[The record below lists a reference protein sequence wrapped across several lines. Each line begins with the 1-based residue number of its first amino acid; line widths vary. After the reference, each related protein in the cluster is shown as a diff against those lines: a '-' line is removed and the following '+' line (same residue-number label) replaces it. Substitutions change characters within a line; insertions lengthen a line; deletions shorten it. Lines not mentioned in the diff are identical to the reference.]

1 MAATHTT
8 NLNLN
13 KPARTDFVSVVS
25 DINDNM
31 DILDGAIGAVP
42 QGETVQGQIDGVNS
56 KIGTVPSGK
65 TVQGQLNE
73 KAPINEPNFTGNV
86 GLNRYD
92 TPGYASIAM
101 GDNPTA
107 SGDWSVSL
115 GYMNEATG
123 DGSFAKNIG
132 TWAEGY
138 GSDTSG
144 IGTIAKHKAQHVF
157 GQYNESTYEDES
169 DDPTDPGTYIEMVGN
184 GTSSNSSNAR
194 ALDWNGNERL
204 AGDVYVNCNDDSTGG
219 TALGA
224 EVAGVK
230 SSIGAVPSGKTVEGQ
245 ISGIESNIG
254 TVPTGHTVMGDISD
268 VKSAIA
274 LQEETIPDT
283 TQTITFDQSGNVV
296 SIVHTDGNENVVRS
310 DVFTFGT
317 NIITEVRTLASGESL
332 TIVTNT
338 ETLVTTVTYA
348 DAA

>member
-31 DILDGAIGAVP
+31 DILDGAIGALP
-42 QGETVQGQIDGVNS
+42 QGETVQGQIDGVSNAIGTVPSGETLQGQIDGVNS

-92 TPGYASIAM
+92 TPGYASVAM

-123 DGSFAKNIG
+123 EGSFAKNIG
-132 TWAEGY
+132 TWADGY

-219 TALGA
+219 SKVLA
-224 EVAGVK
+224 ESRIATVAE
-230 SSIGAVPSGKTVEGQ
+230 TQ
-245 ISGIESNIG
+245 
-254 TVPTGHTVMGDISD
+254 
-268 VKSAIA
+268 AI
-274 LQEETIPDT
+274 I
-283 TQTITFDQSGNVV
+283 
-296 SIVHTDGNENVVRS
+296 NEYS
-310 DVFTFGT
+310 
-317 NIITEVRTLASGESL
+317 E
-332 TIVTNT
+332 
-338 ETLVTTVTYA
+338 
-348 DAA
+348 